1 MRFGIQGVTGVILAG
16 GLSRR
21 MGRDKALL
29 YYEGERFI
37 EGVYRRMAALFSEVI
52 IIARRPGEYPFIPC
66 RQVTD
71 LVVGGGVLAGIQS
84 GLTHAS
90 APAIFVVAC
99 DMPFLNDELI
109 RLLSS
114 GYGGYDVVMPE
125 SGSGHEPLHALYQ
138 RTCLPAIE
146 TCLHRG
152 SRRIV
157 SFFPQV
163 RVLTIPPEEIA
174 VIDPEFASF
183 RNINTLEEYDRLH
196 AHHEGQLAAVS

>member
-1 MRFGIQGVTGVILAG
+1 M
-16 GLSRR
+16 
-21 MGRDKALL
+21 
-29 YYEGERFI
+29 
-37 EGVYRRMAALFSEVI
+37 
-52 IIARRPGEYPFIPC
+52 
-66 RQVTD
+66 
-71 LVVGGGVLAGIQS
+71 
-84 GLTHAS
+84 
-90 APAIFVVAC
+90 
-99 DMPFLNDELI
+99 
-109 RLLSS
+109 
-114 GYGGYDVVMPE
+114 VMPE